1 MPWLLLAQGDPIS
14 AFGAAGWSSFGIA
27 GLVLGWLLIIHLPAK
42 DKQVKE
48 LNESKDKSL
57 EKKDDT
63 CASLIR
69 EKDQQT
75 IALQKEKDQ
84 QIAAKDQQ
92 IAAQRAEMMKALSE
106 QRVDCLAAL
115 GKTTDQF
122 AATTIA
128 NVRDYREALQQSLKH
143 CEEEV
148 ATMATGMRDSVE
160 SMAASVK
167 ETFSKIME
175 THGRSPGAGS

>member
-1 MPWLLLAQGDPIS
+1 MELLAQVDPIS

-27 GLVLGWLLIIHLPAK
+27 GLILGWLLGIHLPAK

-48 LNESKDKSL
+48 LNETKDRLL
-57 EKKDDT
+57 EKKDEV

-69 EKDQQT
+69 EKDQQL
-75 IALQKEKDQ
+75 IVLQKDKDQ
-84 QIAAKDQQ
+84 QIS
-92 IAAQRAEMMKALSE
+92 AQRTELIQALSE
-106 QRVDCLAAL
+106 QRIDCLAAL

-128 NVRDYREALQQSLKH
+128 NVKDYREALQQSLKH

-160 SMAASVK
+160 SMASSVK
-167 ETFSKIME
+167 ETFSRIME
-175 THGRSPGAGS
+175 THGRSLGAGS